1 MDYFSLALDLAAN
14 ALTLSNPNPRVG
26 AVIVSPDGRI
36 QGQGY
41 TQQRGGP
48 HAEVMAL
55 RDAAS
60 RGEDVRGSTCYVTL
74 EPCSHQGRTPPCC
87 DALIVA
93 GVGKVCIALLDPN
106 PLVAGQGM
114 ARLQAAGIAV
124 ELAPDEI
131 TARARELNIGFLRR
145 MQQGLPWVR
154 LKTASSLDGRVAL
167 DNGDSQWITGKAA
180 RAEVQHWRARAC
192 AVLTGIGTVLADDPL
207 LNVRLPEA
215 TRQPHLVIVDTQLR
229 TPLSAQLLQVAQ
241 RRVLIASVAQGDIG
255 WQQRAVA
262 LQQAGAELL
271 QLPADP
277 AGRPDLVALL
287 RELGRL
293 EVNELH
299 VESGAQLAGA
309 LLQQGLVNELVA
321 YVAPVLLGPGQPLAV
336 LPPLERVADAAR
348 WQLQALQAVGD
359 DVRLQLRPA

>member
-241 RRVLIASVAQGDIG
+241 RRVLIASVAQADTG

-287 RELGRL
+287 RELGRQ

>member
-1 MDYFSLALDLAAN
+1 M
-14 ALTLSNPNPRVG
+14 P
-26 AVIVSPDGRI
+26 
-36 QGQGY
+36 
-41 TQQRGGP
+41 
-48 HAEVMAL
+48 
-55 RDAAS
+55 
-60 RGEDVRGSTCYVTL
+60 
-74 EPCSHQGRTPPCC
+74 
-87 DALIVA
+87 
-93 GVGKVCIALLDPN
+93 
-106 PLVAGQGM
+106 
-114 ARLQAAGIAV
+114 
-124 ELAPDEI
+124 
-131 TARARELNIGFLRR
+131 
-145 MQQGLPWVR
+145 
-154 LKTASSLDGRVAL
+154 
-167 DNGDSQWITGKAA
+167 
-180 RAEVQHWRARAC
+180 
-192 AVLTGIGTVLADDPL
+192 GT
-207 LNVRLPEA
+207 

-241 RRVLIASVAQGDIG
+241 RRVLIASVAQADTG

-309 LLQQGLVNELVA
+309 LLQQGLVNELIA

-336 LPPLERVADAAR
+336 LPPLERVADAVR
-348 WQLQALQAVGD
+348 WQLHALQAVGD